1 MSPETVVHG
10 VAVRGAQ
17 TAAPR
22 GTGWRSVVAAFP
34 PCALQRCPKHA
45 PPCGQV
51 CFSVPN
57 FELLCVYRYLCVDR
71 QGFQVKLKTRRMARG
86 RNKSLISLR
95 DEKLLRRYYYW
106 TEVQRLRFD
115 DALKIL
121 SRDEFFLS
129 EDRIMAIIRANCHK
143 LTDIDVRP
151 VPKVRKPRLSASQLS
166 LFTGD

>member
-1 MSPETVVHG
+1 
-10 VAVRGAQ
+10 
-17 TAAPR
+17 
-22 GTGWRSVVAAFP
+22 
-34 PCALQRCPKHA
+34 
-45 PPCGQV
+45 
-51 CFSVPN
+51 
-57 FELLCVYRYLCVDR
+57 
-71 QGFQVKLKTRRMARG
+71 MARG

-129 EDRIMAIIRANCHK
+129 EDRIMAIIRANCYK
-143 LTDIDVRP
+143 LDDIDVRP

>member
-1 MSPETVVHG
+1 
-10 VAVRGAQ
+10 
-17 TAAPR
+17 
-22 GTGWRSVVAAFP
+22 
-34 PCALQRCPKHA
+34 
-45 PPCGQV
+45 
-51 CFSVPN
+51 
-57 FELLCVYRYLCVDR
+57 
-71 QGFQVKLKTRRMARG
+71 MARG

-151 VPKVRKPRLSASQLS
+151 VPKVRKPRLPASQLS

>member
-1 MSPETVVHG
+1 
-10 VAVRGAQ
+10 
-17 TAAPR
+17 
-22 GTGWRSVVAAFP
+22 
-34 PCALQRCPKHA
+34 
-45 PPCGQV
+45 
-51 CFSVPN
+51 
-57 FELLCVYRYLCVDR
+57 
-71 QGFQVKLKTRRMARG
+71 MARG

-151 VPKVRKPRLSASQLS
+151 VPKVRKPRLSALQLS

>member
-1 MSPETVVHG
+1 
-10 VAVRGAQ
+10 
-17 TAAPR
+17 
-22 GTGWRSVVAAFP
+22 
-34 PCALQRCPKHA
+34 
-45 PPCGQV
+45 
-51 CFSVPN
+51 
-57 FELLCVYRYLCVDR
+57 
-71 QGFQVKLKTRRMARG
+71 MARG

-151 VPKVRKPRLSASQLS
+151 VPKVRKPRLRASQLS
-166 LFTGD
+166 LFTDD